1 MKIKAIAVDDNES
14 ALKII
19 QKLTEGIDYIDVVAT
34 FSKALEAGNY
44 LLKNKDIDLIF
55 LDINMPEMNGFDFLK
70 IYKPDQAIIFISKHT
85 EKAIDTYNVKNS
97 FGIKVVDFLS
107 IPVKKDEFIRACLSV
122 YNNIKDTRDS
132 INIIEIEKTC
142 KKNYIIKYN
151 EIVLIE
157 ADEVDSHLMNL
168 HITSERIDKKILLIR
183 RTLNELEKELPSD
196 KFIRVSKKA
205 IINID
210 KIIMHTN
217 EEITISA
224 SKKITIG
231 DNWKKNFKKAIE
243 K

>member
-19 QKLTEGIDYIDVVAT
+19 KKLTEDIDYIDVVAT

-44 LLKNKDIDLIF
+44 LNKNKDIDLIF

-70 IYKPDQAIIFISKHT
+70 TFKPNQAVIFISKHT
-85 EKAIDTYNVKNS
+85 EQAIDTYNVKNS

-107 IPVKKDEFIRACLSV
+107 IPVKKDEFIRACLGV
-122 YNNIKDTRDS
+122 YNNIKNSRDS
-132 INIIEIEKTC
+132 INISEIEKTS

-157 ADEVDSHLMNL
+157 ADEVDSHLMNI
-168 HITSERIDKKILLIR
+168 HITSERIGKKILLTR
-183 RTLNELEKELPSD
+183 KTLNDLEKELPSD

-217 EEITISA
+217 EEITMSA

-231 DNWKKNFKKAIE
+231 DNWKKKFKNAIE